1 LLEEVA
7 EAINLVELV
16 EQVALEV
23 EELEIQVQMNVEME

>member
-7 EAINLVELV
+7 EAINLVEVV

>member
-7 EAINLVELV
+7 EAINLAELV

>member
-16 EQVALEV
+16 EQVAQVV
-23 EELEIQVQMNVEME
+23 EELEIQVQMSVQME